1 MKLMMIRY
9 FSKNP
14 KINLG
19 KKSLLKAYIRVNYIK
34 SFTSA
39 LLVLFMDLVNLIL
52 VSCGAYSSLDANKQP
67 TTTLQTF
74 IELSLYIL
82 FRVFQLFI
90 LLKVCLAVRNQV
102 KEKKEEYEYLENELS
117 LNDKFKR

>member
-1 MKLMMIRY
+1 
-9 FSKNP
+9 
-14 KINLG
+14 
-19 KKSLLKAYIRVNYIK
+19 
-34 SFTSA
+34 
-39 LLVLFMDLVNLIL
+39 MDLVNLIL
-52 VSCGAYSSLDANKQP
+52 VSCGVYSSLDANKQP